1 MLSHVFRP
9 TSKLQFPTYNKT
21 IGWRAESNNV
31 KSGGSRII
39 KGVLVATVAVCLLSI
54 SAMASDTGLS
64 EHTITVDDVKLHYVE
79 SGTGP
84 TLVLIHG
91 NPGYAGDFESGAI
104 DALCGTHRV
113 IAIDRPGHG
122 DSDRAANADTVEEQ
136 AKLLHD
142 EFTAL
147 ELRKPVLV
155 GHSWGG
161 SLALAYALAYPDDVG
176 GLVLV
181 APAAYADKGDPFF
194 LTLAGKVPI
203 IGELG
208 ALLGRSILSRG
219 MVKKDLARAFYP
231 QPVPDWYYKTVW
243 RSWMGRKQL
252 KAYFADE
259 AQLNDSL
266 SKMSDKYGDIQ
277 APTVIITGDSDQ
289 IVDAKRNARQLH
301 KVMKKSRIIEIANT
315 GHEIPQ
321 THPESIAE
329 AISMLDRAS

>member
-1 MLSHVFRP
+1 M
-9 TSKLQFPTYNKT
+9 
-21 IGWRAESNNV
+21 
-31 KSGGSRII
+31 
-39 KGVLVATVAVCLLSI
+39 VLVLAFVSFGSLNV
-54 SAMASDTGLS
+54 MASGSGLS

-84 TLVLIHG
+84 VIVMIHG
-91 NPGYAGDFESGAI
+91 NPGYAADFESGAI
-104 DALCGTHRV
+104 DALSGTHRV

-122 DSDRAANADTVEEQ
+122 ESDRALNADTVEEQ

-147 ELRKPVLV
+147 ELNKPVLV

-161 SLALAYALAYPDDVG
+161 SLALAYALAYPDDIG

-181 APAAYADKGDPFF
+181 APAAYPDKGDPFF
-194 LTLAGKVPI
+194 LRLAGKVPI
-203 IGELG
+203 IGEMG
-208 ALLGRSILSRG
+208 ALLGRTVISRG

-231 QPVPDWYYKTVW
+231 QPVPDWYYKLVW

-266 SKMSDKYGDIQ
+266 SKMTDRYADIQ
-277 APTVIITGDSDQ
+277 TPTVIITGDSDQ

-301 KVMKKSRIIEIANT
+301 KVIKRSRIIELANT

-321 THPESIAE
+321 TRPESIAE
-329 AISMLDRAS
+329 AISMLNGAS